1 MIQNTGF
8 FESGDSVR
16 GLALDGKLPL
26 LTLIGYR
33 GWRHGRPLADSTGQL
48 IEPHPDA
55 WGIRHYPVETD
66 DDVWLISKA
75 FREAQEQSRPVA
87 VLIGTEYE

>member
-1 MIQNTGF
+1 MATWPT
-8 FESGDSVR
+8 
-16 GLALDGKLPL
+16 DG
-26 LTLIGYR
+26 R
-33 GWRHGRPLADSTGQL
+33 FDRPAF
-48 IEPHPDA
+48 EPHPDA